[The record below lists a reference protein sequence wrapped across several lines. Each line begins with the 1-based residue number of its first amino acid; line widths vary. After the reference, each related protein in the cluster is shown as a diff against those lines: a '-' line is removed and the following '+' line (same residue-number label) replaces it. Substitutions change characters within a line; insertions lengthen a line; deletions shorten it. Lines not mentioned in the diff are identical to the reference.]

1 MANLMSIESKVHKL
15 VETANAYSVGLTEK
29 VAEQQE
35 NINRAAADMKAALQ
49 AGDEQAY
56 NDAKRRWEFF
66 CARLKEMTSSY
77 DAEEALLPESE
88 YLELVKEIKSEVDDA
103 TRKAE
108 RGMADCAEKMY
119 RFACELKKTYEA
131 GSRVRRYLD
140 HDVMKKENAEP
151 WILGYFPGVG
161 DVINYGDVMVHK
173 ELYRKVKGKEEPY
186 LNVMKM
192 IPKVL

>member
-66 CARLKEMTSSY
+66 CASLKEMTSRY

-103 TRKAE
+103 TKKAA

-119 RFACELKKTYEA
+119 RFACELKKTHEA
-131 GSRVRRYLD
+131 GLRVRSYLD
-140 HDVMKKENAEP
+140 RAVMKKENAEP
-151 WILGYFPGVG
+151 IFGYFSGVG

-173 ELYRKVKGKEEPY
+173 TLYRKVKGKEEPY
-186 LNVMKM
+186 LNPMNV
-192 IPKVL
+192 IPWVV